1 MEVVGDRNTLY
12 CGVRDLKVGLSPCS
26 SVKFVRVGGNS
37 ISQHPRLSY
46 GSIAQKCAAV
56 RV

>member
-46 GSIAQKCAAV
+46 GSIAQKRAAV